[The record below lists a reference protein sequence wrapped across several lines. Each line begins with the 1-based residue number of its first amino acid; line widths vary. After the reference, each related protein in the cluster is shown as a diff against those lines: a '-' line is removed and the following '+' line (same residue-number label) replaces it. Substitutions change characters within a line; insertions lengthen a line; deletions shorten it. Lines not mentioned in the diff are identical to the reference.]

1 MILEVI
7 GPWTEY
13 QRMGMINRA
22 SDAGGIPL
30 CSPILRES
38 PYKNHILL
46 YLQFILALEV
56 VQ

>member
-1 MILEVI
+1 
-7 GPWTEY
+7 
-13 QRMGMINRA
+13 MGMINRA

-38 PYKNHILL
+38 PYKPHILL